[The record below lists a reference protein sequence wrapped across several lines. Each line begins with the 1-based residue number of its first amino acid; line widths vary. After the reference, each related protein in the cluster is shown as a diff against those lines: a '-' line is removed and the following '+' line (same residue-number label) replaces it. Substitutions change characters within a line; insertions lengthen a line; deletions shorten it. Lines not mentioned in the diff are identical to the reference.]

1 MAIESLKNRLEK
13 DREKWINMTEVVE
26 ISWRLA
32 AIAMQAAAAVS
43 TKTHEDINWIFSV
56 DRAIDMCNVTR
67 EIVRESRNTFYND
80 A

>member
-1 MAIESLKNRLEK
+1 
-13 DREKWINMTEVVE
+13 MTEVVE

-43 TKTHEDINWIFSV
+43 TRTHEDINWIDIFSV
-56 DRAIDMCNVTR
+56 DCAIDMCNVTR
-67 EIVRESRNTFYND
+67 EMIGESRNTFYND